1 MVIESNT
8 RTTTSNLVPA
18 CICRGRRGMGAKMV
32 IVASDSRDVQDWLY
46 RYLEPYGLKG
56 YAFYLVESED
66 VFSEYVGKIDTAMAF
81 VEDIFFG
88 EKIVGM
94 LGNIR
99 KQYPKLK
106 IALFSSSVLP
116 LGMAARYLYWSKG
129 SYLSLR
135 DSEREI
141 RESVEAIFGK
151 RHGPHEQAAVPSYLK
166 GCLDEYGH
174 LSDIK
179 PHLTHREVE
188 IVRCAGEGKTG
199 KETASVLMLSEKT
212 VRNHISNIYRKFE
225 IRNMVGVLK
234 LAVSKG
240 ILPVEELMGF
250 THKV

>member
-1 MVIESNT
+1 MITESNT
-8 RTTTSNLVPA
+8 KTTTSNLVPA

-56 YAFYLVESED
+56 YAFYLVESEG

-88 EKIVGM
+88 EKTVGM

-106 IALFSSSVLP
+106 LALFSSSVLP
-116 LGMAARYLYWSKG
+116 LGMAARYLYWSMG

-135 DSEREI
+135 DSEKEI
-141 RESVEAIFGK
+141 KEAVEAIFGK
-151 RHGPHEQAAVPSYLK
+151 RQAVPSYLI
-166 GCLDEYGH
+166 GCLDEYGR
-174 LSDIK
+174 LPDKK
-179 PHLTHREVE
+179 PYLTHREVE
-188 IVRCAGEGKTG
+188 IVRCTGDGKTG

-212 VRNHISNIYRKFE
+212 VRNHISNIYRKFG

-240 ILPVEELMGF
+240 ILPMEELMGF
-250 THKV
+250 KV

>member
-1 MVIESNT
+1 MITESNT
-8 RTTTSNLVPA
+8 KTTTSNLVPA

-56 YAFYLVESED
+56 YAFYLVESEG

-88 EKIVGM
+88 EKTVGM
-94 LGNIR
+94 LGNIH

-106 IALFSSSVLP
+106 LALFSASVLS
-116 LGMAARYLYWSKG
+116 LGMAARYLYWSMG

-135 DSEREI
+135 DSEKEI

-151 RHGPHEQAAVPSYLK
+151 RQGLHEQAIVPSYLRC
-166 GCLDEYGH
+166 CLDEYGR
-174 LSDIK
+174 LSDIE

-199 KETASVLMLSEKT
+199 RETASVLMLSRRT
-212 VRNHISNIYRKFE
+212 VQNHISNIYQKFG

-240 ILPVEELMGF
+240 ILPMEELMGF
-250 THKV
+250 RD

>member
-1 MVIESNT
+1 
-8 RTTTSNLVPA
+8 
-18 CICRGRRGMGAKMV
+18 MGAKMV

-66 VFSEYVGKIDTAMAF
+66 VFSEYVGKIDTVMAF

-88 EKIVGM
+88 ERTIGM
-94 LGNIR
+94 LDKIR

-106 IALFSSSVLP
+106 LALFSASVLP
-116 LGMAARYLYWSKG
+116 LGLAARYLYWSMG

-135 DSEREI
+135 DSEKEI
-141 RESVEAIFGK
+141 REAVEAIFGK
-151 RHGPHEQAAVPSYLK
+151 RQGAREQATVPSYLR
-166 GCLDEYGH
+166 GCLDEYGR
-174 LSDIK
+174 LSDKK

-199 KETASVLMLSEKT
+199 KETASVLMLSRRT
-212 VRNHISNIYRKFE
+212 VRNHISNIYRKFG

-240 ILPVEELMGF
+240 ILPFEEIMSFMG
-250 THKV
+250 

>member
-1 MVIESNT
+1 MITESNT
-8 RTTTSNLVPA
+8 RTTTGNLVPA

-46 RYLEPYGLKG
+46 RYMEPYGLKG
-56 YAFYLVESED
+56 YAFYLVESEE
-66 VFSEYVGKIDTAMAF
+66 VFIKCAGKADTAMAF

-88 EKIVGM
+88 EKTVGI

-99 KQYPKLK
+99 KRYPKLK
-106 IALFSSSVLP
+106 LALFSASVLP
-116 LGMAARYLYWSKG
+116 LGMAARYLYWSMG

-135 DSEREI
+135 DSEKEI

-151 RHGPHEQAAVPSYLK
+151 RQAIPSYLT
-166 GCLDEYGH
+166 GCLDEYGR
-174 LSDIK
+174 LPDKK

-188 IVRCAGEGKTG
+188 IVRCTGEGKTG

-212 VRNHISNIYRKFE
+212 VRNHISNIYQKFG

-240 ILPVEELMGF
+240 ILPVEELMSL
-250 THKV
+250 KD

>member
-18 CICRGRRGMGAKMV
+18 CICKGRRGMGAKMV
-32 IVASDSRDVQDWLY
+32 IVASDSRDVQDWVY
-46 RYLEPYGLKG
+46 RYLEPYGLRG

-66 VFSEYVGKIDTAMAF
+66 VFSEYVGKIDTVMAF

-88 EKIVGM
+88 ERTVGI

-106 IALFSSSVLP
+106 LALFSASVLP
-116 LGMAARYLYWSKG
+116 LGLAARYLYWSMG

-135 DSEREI
+135 DSEKEI
-141 RESVEAIFGK
+141 RDAVEAIFGK
-151 RHGPHEQAAVPSYLK
+151 RQAVPSYLM
-166 GCLDEYGH
+166 GCLDEYGR
-174 LSDIK
+174 LSDKK
-179 PHLTHREVE
+179 PYLTHREVE
-188 IVRCAGEGKTG
+188 IVRFAGEGRTG

-212 VRNHISNIYRKFE
+212 VRNHISNIYRKFG
-225 IRNMVGVLK
+225 IRNMVGILK

-240 ILPVEELMGF
+240 ILPVEELMSLRD
-250 THKV
+250 